1 MEKKCCEKCSWLD
14 GDDMVCHNRD
24 SPFLLQKRDLDQTCE
39 FCDEEEEEQEDVF
52 CLIEMP
58 QNQGNSWFKRVQEED
73 DFFYQNP
80 DGGRFPGKVDLIPI
94 ETVYAES
101 FDDLDW
107 TKTYLNIS
115 ENGAGWLDR
124 EARFHGC
131 PFQQH
136 DRHAYRIIK
145 QEVVDLENQGWVRVN
160 GKLGYM
166 TMQTLSPEQRIWLDR
181 KGYKVEDDGYL

>member
-1 MEKKCCEKCSWLD
+1 MSQPRLPLPSTEK
-14 GDDMVCHNRD
+14 R
-24 SPFLLQKRDLDQTCE
+24 FDQTCE

-115 ENGAGWLDR
+115 ENGAGWLDC